1 MGLDMYLSK
10 KTFIGANYDHRKVSG
25 KIEIKINGEPV
36 DIDFKKVTEIV
47 ESVGYWRKANQIH
60 NWFVENVQDG
70 NDDCEE
76 YYVSYEQLMEL
87 KNLCKEVLKTKD
99 TDLLPPTSGFFFG
112 STDTDE
118 YYFQDLRDTVKIL
131 DNIKKSDG
139 YHYQASW

>member
-70 NDDCEE
+70 KDDCGE